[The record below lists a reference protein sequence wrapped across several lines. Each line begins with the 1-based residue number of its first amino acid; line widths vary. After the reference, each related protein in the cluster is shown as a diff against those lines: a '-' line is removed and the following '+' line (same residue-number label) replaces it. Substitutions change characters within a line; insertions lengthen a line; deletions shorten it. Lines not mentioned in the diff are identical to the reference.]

1 MKAEVAKVNEAN
13 TILRFI
19 IMGEEGQVI
28 GCHTVDAWNQHLQ
41 KDKNKLIVVDF
52 AASWCGPCRV
62 IAPFVAELAKKM
74 PHVTF
79 LKVDVDE
86 LKVIASDWSVEAMP
100 TFLFIKDGK
109 SVGKIVGAKKEELQ
123 QTIIKHSGNS
133 STSA

>member
-1 MKAEVAKVNEAN
+1 
-13 TILRFI
+13 
-19 IMGEEGQVI
+19 MGEEGQVI
-28 GCHTVDAWNQHLQ
+28 SCHTVDAWNQHLQ

-86 LKVIASDWSVEAMP
+86 LKVIASDWGVEAMP

-109 SVGKIVGAKKEELQ
+109 SMGKVVGAKKEELQ